1 MNKLIESTSLINL
14 ALKKVAQNNLMPPEG
29 SSIGIAMS
37 GGVDSSVAAALLSRM
52 NYKVFGITGWL
63 MEGAGKCCDS
73 GMLDSARIS
82 ETLNIEHHSIDL
94 REYFNS
100 TIISPFVSSYSVG
113 RTPVPCMPCNT
124 EVKWGSLLQS
134 CASLGADY
142 LASGHYARLIKHKDG
157 RLSIGRSK
165 DQNKDQSYM
174 LWGLNQ
180 EQLSKTVFPL
190 ANFTKDEIRALAKEF
205 ELGNWDKEES
215 QDICFIPNKTKDFL
229 MDKLGERPGEIKEIK
244 TGKVLGQHSGTH
256 FYTVGQRKGIG
267 LSSAEPIYVIKL
279 DPINNI
285 VYVGEK
291 SELYSSGLE
300 VEFANWQIE
309 PSDEPAYEPIRAMV
323 KIRYNADA
331 VPALV
336 VPVSS
341 VGDSKLFKVKFDSE
355 VTSVTPGQAA
365 VAYDSENEFIIAGG
379 WISRAID

>member
-1 MNKLIESTSLINL
+1 MNKLIQSSKLIDL
-14 ALKKVAQNNLMPPEG
+14 AIKRVAENNFMPPEG

-82 ETLNIEHHSIDL
+82 ETLGLEHHSIDL

-100 TIISPFVSSYSVG
+100 TIISPFINSYSVG

-134 CASLGADY
+134 CNSMGADY
-142 LASGHYARLIKHKDG
+142 LASGHYSRLIKHSNG
-157 RLSIGRSK
+157 NFSIGRAS
-165 DQNKDQSYM
+165 DPGKDQSYM
-174 LWGLNQ
+174 LWGLDQN
-180 EQLSKTVFPL
+180 QLSRTVFPL
-190 ANFTKDEIRALAKEF
+190 ANFTKEESRELAKEF
-205 ELGNWDKEES
+205 GLGNWDKEES
-215 QDICFIPNKTKDFL
+215 QDICFIPNKTKEFL
-229 MDKLGERPGEIKEIK
+229 MEKLGERPGEIKEIK
-244 TGKVLGQHSGTH
+244 TGKILGEHTGTH

-300 VEFANWQIE
+300 VEFANWQVE
-309 PSDEPAYEPIRAMV
+309 PKEPFRAMV

-331 VPALV
+331 VSALV
-336 VPVSS
+336 VPL
-341 VGDSKLFKVKFDSE
+341 DNKLFKVQFDSE
-355 VTSVTPGQAA
+355 VASVTPGQAV

-379 WISRAID
+379 WISRAIDS